1 MEAGIDEAGRGPVL
15 GPLVVAGVATADPQ
29 RLADLGC
36 KDSKKLSPAKRVR
49 LARLLEDDSQ
59 VQIAVR
65 IIEPADL
72 DAEMATATLNEVV
85 LRRFQSI
92 AEDLDAPR
100 TVVDAADV
108 DAARFGRRVAEA
120 LPEGAVVVA
129 EHKADDRH
137 ATVAA
142 ASIIAKVARDNA
154 LDDLARRLERRI
166 DRELGS
172 GYPSDG
178 KTVAFLEAWLD
189 RFGDLPEGTRR
200 AWKTSKRLL
209 ADRAVQPTRLDD
221 FGANA

>member
-29 RLADLGC
+29 WLWDLGC
-36 KDSKKLSPAKRVR
+36 KDSKKLTPAKRVR
-49 LARLLEDDSQ
+49 LARLLDDDER
-59 VQIAVR
+59 VR
-65 IIEPADL
+65 VAIRVIPAEVL
-72 DAEMATATLNEVV
+72 DQEMGSSTLNEIV
-85 LRRFQSI
+85 LRRFQDI
-92 AEDLDAPR
+92 ARELDAPR

-108 DAARFGRRVAEA
+108 DAARFGRRIQEVVT
-120 LPEGAVVVA
+120 GDVVA

-142 ASIIAKVARDNA
+142 ASIIAKVTRDAA
-154 LDDLARRLERRI
+154 LDELARRLERRL
-166 DRELGS
+166 DREMGS

-221 FGANA
+221 FGPKA